1 MLDSLTNRLT
11 GILDRLRGFGRLTEE
26 NIQEALREV
35 RVALLEADVNFKV
48 VKGFIDRVRVK
59 AVGQD
64 VLQSLTPGQ
73 QVVKVVR
80 DELVELLGGSAHR
93 LAMAPHPPT
102 VVMLVG
108 LQGSGK
114 TTSAAKLAR
123 HFQKQGQ
130 HPLLAAA
137 DVYRPAAVDQLKTLG
152 AQLGIPVVGEATQR
166 PVEICAAARDEAAR
180 RGLSPLILDTAG
192 RLHIDEEMLEELRA
206 IKRAVGPHHVLLV
219 VDAMTGQDA
228 VTVAEKFNAAIG
240 IDAVVLTKMDGDARG
255 GAALSVRQV
264 TGRPIAFVGV
274 GEKTEALEPFHPDRL
289 AQRILG
295 MGDVLSLVEKAQATV
310 DAGQAEALAQ
320 KIHDDTFTL
329 EDFATQLRQLRS
341 MGPLGQLMDMVPFF
355 KGARGLPK
363 EMTGE
368 EQELDRYTAI
378 IGSMTPHER
387 REPSVINGSR
397 RARIARGSGTNVSD
411 VNRLLKQYGQL
422 RKMMKGLKNMEG
434 RMGKFKGALPFLA
447 DLMRQ
452 MPIPL
457 ALDFLEVSSYGEAT
471 ESSGVVRILKD
482 LAKPIEGRD
491 VVVVEDILDTGHTLA
506 YVIEHLRSK
515 QPASVRLCT
524 LLDKPARRIVPIQ
537 IDYRGFE
544 IPDKFVVGYG
554 LDYAERYRN
563 LPFIGV
569 LKPEVYRGEP

>member
-80 DELVELLGGSAHR
+80 DELVELLGGAAHR

-192 RLHIDEEMLEELRA
+192 RLHIDEEILEELRA

-320 KIHDDTFTL
+320 KIRDDTFTL

-368 EQELDRYTAI
+368 ERELDRYTAI

-411 VNRLLKQYGQL
+411 VNRLLKQYAQL

-434 RMGKFKGALPFLA
+434 RMGKFKGALPFLP
-447 DLMRQ
+447 R
-452 MPIPL
+452 
-457 ALDFLEVSSYGEAT
+457 
-471 ESSGVVRILKD
+471 
-482 LAKPIEGRD
+482 
-491 VVVVEDILDTGHTLA
+491 
-506 YVIEHLRSK
+506 
-515 QPASVRLCT
+515 
-524 LLDKPARRIVPIQ
+524 
-537 IDYRGFE
+537 
-544 IPDKFVVGYG
+544 
-554 LDYAERYRN
+554 
-563 LPFIGV
+563 
-569 LKPEVYRGEP
+569 

>member
-1 MLDSLTNRLT
+1 MLDSLTDRLT

-206 IKRAVGPHHVLLV
+206 IKRSVAPHHVLLV

-274 GEKTEALEPFHPDRL
+274 GEKTDALEPFHPDRL

-320 KIHDDTFTL
+320 KIRDDAFTL
-329 EDFATQLRQLRS
+329 EDFATQLKQLRS

-355 KGARGLPK
+355 KGAKGLPK
-363 EMTGE
+363 EMAGE
-368 EQELDRYTAI
+368 ERELDRYGAI
-378 IGSMTPHER
+378 IASMTPHER

-397 RARIARGSGTNVSD
+397 RARIARGSGTSVSD
-411 VNRLLKQYGQL
+411 VNRLLKQYAQL

-434 RMGKFKGALPFLA
+434 RMGKFKGALPFLP
-447 DLMRQ
+447 R
-452 MPIPL
+452 
-457 ALDFLEVSSYGEAT
+457 
-471 ESSGVVRILKD
+471 
-482 LAKPIEGRD
+482 
-491 VVVVEDILDTGHTLA
+491 
-506 YVIEHLRSK
+506 
-515 QPASVRLCT
+515 
-524 LLDKPARRIVPIQ
+524 
-537 IDYRGFE
+537 
-544 IPDKFVVGYG
+544 
-554 LDYAERYRN
+554 
-563 LPFIGV
+563 
-569 LKPEVYRGEP
+569 